1 MITAMPSKMVASDGS
16 CLLVFT
22 GQAYR
27 TVTWGLSGPGSLT
40 ILTDTTDANGVAMA
54 RYNPGS
60 AGDTPT
66 VSVTYAS

>member
-1 MITAMPSKMVASDGS
+1 MITAMPSKIVADDAS

-27 TVTWGLSGPGSLT
+27 TVTWGLAGPGTLS
-40 ILTDTTDANGVAMA
+40 ILTNTTDANGVAMA
-54 RYNPGS
+54 MYNPGE

>member
-1 MITAMPSKMVASDGS
+1 MITAMPSTTVADDGS

-27 TVTWGLSGPGSLT
+27 TVTWGLTGPGTLS
-40 ILTDTTDANGVAMA
+40 ILSDTTDANGVAMA